1 MKKNLVI
8 LIFFVAFQ
16 LSAQDN
22 IHWETNY
29 KVALN
34 QAKSQNKLVLVHVFD
49 NNMQKRNAE
58 LERLLFSSDDFKS
71 VIPKVIFLKLEV
83 SNALS
88 YNVRLATHYLSES
101 STSGVVLV
109 NQYNNSVGL
118 PLTDFST
125 GATTAFISFLN
136 SKL

>member
-1 MKKNLVI
+1 MKKILVI
-8 LIFFVAFQ
+8 LIFLLALQ

-34 QAKSQNKLVLVHVFD
+34 QAKSQNKLVLVYVFD
-49 NNMQKRNAE
+49 NNMRKSNAN
-58 LERLLFSSDDFKS
+58 LERLLFSSDDFKALL
-71 VIPKVIFLKLEV
+71 PKFILLKLEV

-88 YNVRLATHYLSES
+88 YNARLGTHYLNKS

-109 NQYNNSVGL
+109 NQNNNTVGL
-118 PLTDFST
+118 PLSDFST
-125 GATTAFISFLN
+125 SSMATFMSLLN